1 MEQNLDFQGI
11 IEEIYTETLPLV
23 GQGAVADYIP
33 ALAAVDKN
41 VYGIAIQTLAG
52 ESYQIGDSQV
62 GFSIQSIS
70 KVYLLSMVFA
80 QLGEKLWKRMGYEPS
95 GSSFNSLVR
104 LEYEQG
110 LPRNP
115 FINAGALVLADCL
128 ISYDKTPLE
137 SIIQFVRKVAD
148 NPHITFDSGIVQ
160 SELSTAHRNTALAY
174 FMKSFGNIHNDV
186 FDILDVYCH
195 QCGLMMNCVDLAKS
209 FLYLASGGVNPFNN
223 ERLLT
228 SSQAKRINA
237 VMQTCGFYDESGQF
251 AFTVGLPGKSG
262 VGGGIV
268 AVIPNLLTI
277 CVWSPGL
284 NKCGN
289 SVVGMKALELFTTR
303 TGISIF

>member
-1 MEQNLDFQGI
+1 MKQSLDFQRI
-11 IEEIYTETLPLV
+11 IEEIYRETLPLA

-33 ALAAVDKN
+33 ALAAVEKGA
-41 VYGIAIQTLAG
+41 YGIAVQTLAG
-52 ESYQIGDSQV
+52 ESYQVGDSQV
-62 GFSIQSIS
+62 EFSIQSIS
-70 KVYLLSMVFA
+70 KVFMLSMVFA
-80 QLGEKLWKRMGYEPS
+80 QLGENLWKRMGYEPS
-95 GSSFNSLVR
+95 GSSFNALGR

-110 LPRNP
+110 IPRNP
-115 FINAGALVLADCL
+115 FINPGALVLADCL

-137 SIIQFVRKVAD
+137 TFIQFVRKVAD
-148 NPHITFDSGIVQ
+148 NPNITFDNEIVQ
-160 SELSTAHRNTALAY
+160 SEFSTAHRNTALAY

-209 FLYLASGGVNPFNN
+209 FLYLASGGVNPFNK

-228 SSQAKRINA
+228 TSQAKRINA

-251 AFTVGLPGKSG
+251 AFAVGLPGKSG

-268 AVIPNLLTI
+268 ALIPNLLAI
-277 CVWSPGL
+277 SVWSPSL
-284 NKCGN
+284 NKYGN
-289 SVVGMKALELFTTR
+289 SVAGMKALELFTTR